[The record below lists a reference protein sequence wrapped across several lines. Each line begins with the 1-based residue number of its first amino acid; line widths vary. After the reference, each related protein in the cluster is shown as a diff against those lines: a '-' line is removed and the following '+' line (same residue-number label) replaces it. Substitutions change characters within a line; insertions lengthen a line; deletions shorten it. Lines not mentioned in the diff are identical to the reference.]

1 MKYKAY
7 KYRIYPTK
15 RQEVLIAKHL
25 GCCRFLYNYA
35 LDKKVKA
42 YQKDKTNIS
51 RYQIQAELPTMK
63 KSEKYCWLSEVNSLS
78 LQAALANLDCFCK
91 VLP

>member
-51 RYQIQAELPTMK
+51 RY
-63 KSEKYCWLSEVNSLS
+63 
-78 LQAALANLDCFCK
+78 
-91 VLP
+91 